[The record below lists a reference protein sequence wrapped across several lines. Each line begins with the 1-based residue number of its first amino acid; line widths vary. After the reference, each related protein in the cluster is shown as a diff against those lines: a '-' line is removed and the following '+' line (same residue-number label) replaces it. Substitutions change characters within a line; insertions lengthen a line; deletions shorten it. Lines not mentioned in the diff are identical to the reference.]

1 MGVTDEFYWT
11 FTEESTPILNSL
23 FQKTE
28 TDRRLPNSFYE
39 ASIALMSKP
48 DKDII
53 RKGNYRL
60 ISLVNIDIKI
70 LNKILANRIQ
80 QI

>member
-1 MGVTDEFYWT
+1 
-11 FTEESTPILNSL
+11 
-23 FQKTE
+23 
-28 TDRRLPNSFYE
+28 
-39 ASIALMSKP
+39 MSKP

-80 QI
+80 QIYKELYTMPKLDLSQAVYTFKN